1 MLALWEDNIDTVDTA
16 EVHWSTSTILAIFFA
31 ATLVSA
37 VFFGLGYSFG
47 RGGSS
52 KPGFSSANLS
62 AAIPAGI
69 TNHSTLANLAAESHA
84 QPKPVV
90 AAPTQNSVAVKS
102 ATTAQGSAVAGSAM
116 AGSAMPGFSHT
127 ASSRKIIAQTAA
139 PIAAIAKSNSS
150 AAVPV
155 PAKTRSGVDTG
166 AVGSAKY
173 MVQVGAIGN
182 RKDAERLV
190 AQLRK
195 HGLRAG
201 IYPAKHD
208 KFLHVQ
214 LGPFATVDQAQA
226 ARHHAIAGGFHAI
239 LKHAS

>member
-1 MLALWEDNIDTVDTA
+1 MLALWEDKMDILDPS
-16 EVHWSTSTILAIFFA
+16 ESHWSTGTVLAIFFA

-62 AAIPAGI
+62 AALPASL
-69 TNHSTLANLAAESHA
+69 TSHSTLENLAAESNA
-84 QPKPVV
+84 QPKLAYVAPIRNPV
-90 AAPTQNSVAVKS
+90 AAES
-102 ATTAQGSAVAGSAM
+102 ATAGQTNFQKATARVAL
-116 AGSAMPGFSHT
+116 P
-127 ASSRKIIAQTAA
+127 TAA
-139 PIAAIAKSNSS
+139 IT
-150 AAVPV
+150 AVSI
-155 PAKTRSGVDTG
+155 PAKAQPSLDAGTIS
-166 AVGSAKY
+166 SAKY

-182 RKDAERLV
+182 RKDAQRLV
-190 AQLRK
+190 TQLRK

-214 LGPFATVDQAQA
+214 MGPFATEDQAQT
-226 ARHHAIAGGFHAI
+226 ARHHAMTNGFHAI